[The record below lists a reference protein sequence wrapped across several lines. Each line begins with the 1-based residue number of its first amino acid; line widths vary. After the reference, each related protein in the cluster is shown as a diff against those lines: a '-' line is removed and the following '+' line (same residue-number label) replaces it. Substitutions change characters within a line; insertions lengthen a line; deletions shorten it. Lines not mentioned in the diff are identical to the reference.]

1 MPNLIFPT
9 SHVKDNIQDKS
20 VSIFFIKEQIAPLT
34 LFTEAQYQ
42 KIDIRQMLKLT
53 YDGVLILK

>member
-34 LFTEAQYQ
+34 LFTEEQYQ

-53 YDGVLILK
+53 YDGVQILK